1 MLPTVVD
8 IGPSVAIDSVVG
20 NLVTSAEEVPDTRST
35 GAIGVKSPDPSD
47 SVVASEVDGIVTP
60 DADVVVDTS
69 INSSSV
75 ITSTGLDGVRVDDW
89 VVLTISTGDTVVNSP
104 EPSSAGEV
112 DLTVSVVATSIN
124 PSSVVTDWPVVGLD
138 VDSVLATMSGTVCV
152 VDVTIGTSVV
162 GLSVRITFPGS
173 LGVPG
178 TKGVNAPEPSSIA
191 GDVDSVSIVRVVSTI
206 SEGADVVTSPGPSG
220 SVDCDIDG
228 VAVVWN
234 DFVVDTSINPSSVV
248 AMPSV
253 GDMVVTEAVESV
265 DVMKDSVT
273 VVVLTISA
281 GAIVVTSPEPSA
293 NVV

>member
-112 DLTVSVVATSIN
+112 DLTVSVVATSMN
-124 PSSVVTDWPVVGLD
+124 PSSVVIDWSVVGLD
-138 VDSVLATMSGTVCV
+138 LDIVLATMS
-152 VDVTIGTSVV
+152 
-162 GLSVRITFPGS
+162 
-173 LGVPG
+173 
-178 TKGVNAPEPSSIA
+178 
-191 GDVDSVSIVRVVSTI
+191 
-206 SEGADVVTSPGPSG
+206 
-220 SVDCDIDG
+220 
-228 VAVVWN
+228 
-234 DFVVDTSINPSSVV
+234 
-248 AMPSV
+248 
-253 GDMVVTEAVESV
+253 
-265 DVMKDSVT
+265 
-273 VVVLTISA
+273 
-281 GAIVVTSPEPSA
+281 
-293 NVV
+293 